1 MAGKEISLTQKDIDG
16 TNVQIKLIEGRELQV
31 VRSGKKLKHHY
42 SIDILSLK
50 DASKKTLSIAWK
62 WLFFT
67 IFILILTM
75 LMVKI
80 LPQYIPETSGK
91 NNNVPNIILMSGL
104 LVTLFCFYKFLK
116 LTGRKQILYSRNAN
130 IPIIALVVGKPSKKI
145 FTDFMIS
152 LEIRIKQFRKHMNV
166 PMDKQLTGEMKM
178 LRRLA
183 DEGIIKKSQ
192 YEKAKSKLFS
202 GFGGK
207 TA

>member
-1 MAGKEISLTQKDIDG
+1 MAGKEISLTQKDVDG

-31 VRSGKKLKHHY
+31 VKTGKKIKHHY

-67 IFILILTM
+67 IIILILTI
-75 LMVKI
+75 LLVKI
-80 LPQYIPETSGK
+80 LPQYIPETIGK
-91 NNNVPNIILMSGL
+91 NRKHIPGIILMSGL
-104 LVTLFCFYKFLK
+104 IVTLFCFYKFFRR
-116 LTGRKQILYSRNAN
+116 TGRKQVLYSRNAN
-130 IPIIALVVGKPSKKI
+130 IPIIALHIGKPSKKA

-183 DEGIIKKSQ
+183 DEGIIKKGQ

-202 GFGGK
+202 GFGG
-207 TA
+207 